1 MNLQERIEHDMR
13 SAMKIKDP
21 KVNLLKFI
29 CAEFSRR
36 PNLKVLLTDN
46 EVISIIKKY
55 LKSIDE
61 TISVTGVTTDEQKF
75 EIEILSE
82 YIPQMASEDEIKNWI
97 LSNLEV
103 PENPQARMKLMR
115 QIMSHFGQSADGN
128 TVKSILMSM

>member
-1 MNLQERIEHDMR
+1 MLLQERIESDMR
-13 SAMKIKDP
+13 SAMKTKDK

-36 PNLKVLLTDN
+36 PNLNVILTDN

-61 TISVTGVTTDEQKF
+61 TISVTGITTDEQKF
-75 EIEILSE
+75 EMEVLSE
-82 YIPQMASEDEIKNWI
+82 YIPRMVTKEELRQWISE
-97 LSNLEV
+97 NLEL
-103 PENPQARMKLMR
+103 PEVPQARMKLMR

-128 TVKSILMSM
+128 IVKEVLMSM

>member
-1 MNLQERIEHDMR
+1 MLLQERIESDMR
-13 SAMKIKDP
+13 LAMKAKDK

-36 PNLKVLLTDN
+36 PNLNVLLTDN

-61 TISVTGVTTDEQKF
+61 TISVTGITTDEQKF
-75 EIEILSE
+75 EMEVLSE
-82 YIPQMASEDEIKNWI
+82 YIPRMVTKEELRQWISE
-97 LSNLEV
+97 NLEL
-103 PENPQARMKLMR
+103 PEVPQARMKLMR

-128 TVKSILMSM
+128 IVKEVLRSM